1 MSVEY
6 KSNLRK
12 IAAEIEQELRA
23 GNGETA
29 NDIGDLAQQLAPEDT
44 GGLKASKQVRPD
56 GDGWIVSFGEGLP
69 DIRAIAQ
76 EYGTNVSP
84 AQPYLTPAVE
94 QIDPLF
100 RVKVRINALIAKYR
114 I

>member
-1 MSVEY
+1 MTVQY

-12 IAAEIEQELRA
+12 IAAQIDQEMRLARV
-23 GNGETA
+23 ETG
-29 NDIGDLAQQLAPEDT
+29 NDIGDLAQDLAPRDT
-44 GGLKASKQVRPD
+44 GDLAASKRVRED
-56 GDGWIVSFGEGLP
+56 GDSVIVSFGEGLP

-76 EYGTNVSP
+76 EYGTSKMA

-94 QIDPLF
+94 AIDKLF
-100 RVKVRINALIAKYR
+100 RAKERLNALIAKHR